1 MRSSS
6 SVSSE
11 IQEPCAA
18 SALRGQSSGDT
29 AASEPIFLLIPE
41 HDPIEL
47 VSYYPDCYDYYSDHE
62 LQTKRWFVENVKRDW
77 IIFDV
82 GADVGCY
89 SILFSRLAPEG
100 AVYACEPTNTIQLL
114 RRNLGHH
121 RADNVRTLR
130 TAVGA
135 GTGQIEEDI
144 YRIRGRAPERMVCD
158 FTTIDDLSRQLKLE
172 RVDCIKIDAGGFDLE
187 ALQGAEQILDRLNPW
202 IVVSL
207 DHTLTTRSHSLG
219 EALEWLAARGY
230 SSAHVL
236 DYHNY
241 VLRRKVGPALPL
253 PDAPQ
258 MSLTFEQRP
267 AMLREAPDKGRPIA
281 DCFAAK
287 PVLHGSASIAAPDNC
302 NAAVISVPG
311 PRWSYAASW
320 GKSASVNLQGPL
332 TVEIEITITGGEVG
346 LGCVS
351 PAMDAYLGD
360 EVFVA
365 PAARAQSTLLS
376 IPDGGAVGHLM
387 LRNADANG
395 RKASARVHRI
405 GVFRRIPAS
414 ARPVSPLLAKNKRR
428 LSLAECEGALSGLE
442 PSPVS
447 TSGDEL
453 GIDIVPVEE
462 LGTALGFRLPFVA
475 ERKVYRKGLT
485 GFHTETDEAA
495 IYAYIYRNANPNR
508 HLEFGTWEGFGA
520 TLCARVCDAEIWTI
534 NLPEGESDAE
544 GNPLYGSTVAHD
556 RGERDSGRVV
566 RGDSGDRIGWRY
578 REAGFA
584 SRVHQILCDSR
595 EFDASQFVPGFFD
608 TILIDGG
615 HKSEVVTNDTN
626 KALPLLR
633 SGGIMIWHDFCPEVE
648 TLKQNEAPRGV
659 VRAVINNFGEWS
671 RSFSKIMWIR
681 PSWMLLGV
689 RL

>member
-1 MRSSS
+1 MAKSSLPDQA
-6 SVSSE
+6 VR
-11 IQEPCAA
+11 A
-18 SALRGQSSGDT
+18 
-29 AASEPIFLLIPE
+29 PIFTLVPE

-47 VSYYPDCYDYYSDHE
+47 VAYYPEFADYYPDHE
-62 LQTKRWFVENVKRDW
+62 LQTKRWFVENVGRDW

-130 TAVGA
+130 TAVGTV
-135 GTGQIEEDI
+135 TGQIEKDI
-144 YRIRGRAPERMVCD
+144 YRIRGRTPERTVCD

-172 RVDCIKIDAGGFDLE
+172 RVDCIKLDAGGFDLE
-187 ALQGAEQILDRLNPW
+187 ALQGAERTLDRLNPW

-241 VLRRKVGPALPL
+241 VLRRQVGPALPL
-253 PDAPQ
+253 ARAPH

-267 AMLREAPDKGRPIA
+267 VTLHEGSDKGRPIA

-287 PVLHGSASIAAPDNC
+287 PALHGQASIASPDNC
-302 NAAVISVPG
+302 DAAVISVPG

-320 GKSASVNLQGPL
+320 AKSASANLQGPL

-351 PAMDAYLGD
+351 PAMDTYLGD
-360 EVFVA
+360 EAFV
-365 PAARAQSTLLS
+365 PGAAGPQSILLS
-376 IPDGGAVGHLM
+376 IPDGAAVGHLM

-395 RKASARVHRI
+395 RNASARVHRI

-447 TSGDEL
+447 ASGDEL

-485 GFHTETDEAA
+485 GFQTETDEAA
-495 IYAYIYRNANPNR
+495 IYAYIYRNARPGR

-520 TLCARVCDAEIWTI
+520 NLCARVCDAEIWTI

-556 RGERDSGRVV
+556 CGERNSGRAVS
-566 RGDSGDRIGWRY
+566 GDSGDRIGWRY
-578 REAGFA
+578 REAGFTT
-584 SRVHQILCDSR
+584 RVHQILCDSR
-595 EFDASQFVPGFFD
+595 EFDASQFAPGFFD

-615 HKSEVVTNDTN
+615 HKPEVVTNDTN

-659 VRAVINNFGEWS
+659 VRAVIDNFAEWS
-671 RSFSKIMWIR
+671 RSFFRIMWIR
-681 PSWMLLGV
+681 PSWMLVGV
-689 RL
+689 RF

>member
-1 MRSSS
+1 MAEFSLPDQA
-6 SVSSE
+6 
-11 IQEPCAA
+11 IAA
-18 SALRGQSSGDT
+18 
-29 AASEPIFLLIPE
+29 PIFTLVPD

-47 VSYYPDCYDYYSDHE
+47 VAYYPEFADYYPDHE
-62 LQTKRWFVENVKRDW
+62 LQTKRWFVENVGRDW

-130 TAVGA
+130 TAVG
-135 GTGQIEEDI
+135 TVTRQIEKHI
-144 YRIRGRAPERMVCD
+144 YRIRGRTPERMVCD

-172 RVDCIKIDAGGFDLE
+172 RVDCIKLDAGGFDLE
-187 ALQGAEQILDRLNPW
+187 ALQGAERTLDRLNPW

-241 VLRRKVGPALPL
+241 VLRRQVGPALPL
-253 PDAPQ
+253 ARAPH

-267 AMLREAPDKGRPIA
+267 VTLHEGSDKGRPIA

-287 PVLHGSASIAAPDNC
+287 PALHGQASIASPDNC
-302 NAAVISVPG
+302 DAAVISVPG

-320 GKSASVNLQGPL
+320 AKSASANLQGPL

-346 LGCVS
+346 LDAS
-351 PAMDAYLGD
+351 RRQWILISAMRPSSQGQRG
-360 EVFVA
+360 
-365 PAARAQSTLLS
+365 PRAFSCY
-376 IPDGGAVGHLM
+376 PDGAAVGHLM

-395 RKASARVHRI
+395 RNASARVHRI

-447 TSGDEL
+447 ASGDEL

-485 GFHTETDEAA
+485 GFQTETDEAA
-495 IYAYIYRNANPNR
+495 IYAYIYAMPGPADISN
-508 HLEFGTWEGFGA
+508 LEPGKVSGQLFAPASA
-520 TLCARVCDAEIWTI
+520 TPRSGPSIYPRGRAMPRVTR
-534 NLPEGESDAE
+534 
-544 GNPLYGSTVAHD
+544 STVLPWHTIAANVT
-556 RGERDSGRVV
+556 RVWAV
-566 RGDSGDRIGWRY
+566 SGDSGDRIGWRY
-578 REAGFA
+578 REAGFTT
-584 SRVHQILCDSR
+584 RVHQILCDSR
-595 EFDASQFVPGFFD
+595 EFDASQFAPGFFD

-615 HKSEVVTNDTN
+615 HKPEVVTNDTN

-633 SGGIMIWHDFCPEVE
+633 S
-648 TLKQNEAPRGV
+648 A
-659 VRAVINNFGEWS
+659 AS
-671 RSFSKIMWIR
+671 
-681 PSWMLLGV
+681 
-689 RL
+689 